1 MMRELYTAALW
12 VTVSFLVI
20 AGAAQADSRIVYDTP
35 HGELTVEYRDQNHMR
50 FRLPEGN
57 FLLITGGEGYALT
70 RDDGGWMAVSAKQ
83 IRAMVQANG
92 SGEQVRLTP
101 LGEHETV
108 AGIRGERYRV
118 EVGDDWTNEW
128 RDDGEVVLSDDARVR
143 ASGPALKRMAE
154 LFGNVDDAAAFSD
167 ASGVDISRYGLVMAD
182 DMRLSSVSAERLGD
196 HTFQLPPNVRHQELP
211 ARAAGSAGGQQREAG
226 DSGWLGRQMEGAQR
240 EAQSEVER
248 ETQREIRQGVRDTVR
263 GVFGR

>member
-1 MMRELYTAALW
+1 MMRELYAAALW
-12 VTVSFLVI
+12 AAVSVLVI

-35 HGELTVEYRDQNHMR
+35 HGELAVEYRDQDHIR

-70 RDDGGWMAVSAKQ
+70 RDDGGWMAVSARQ
-83 IRAMVQANG
+83 IRAMVQSDG
-92 SGEQVRLTP
+92 SSEQVRLTP

-128 RDDGEVVLSDDARVR
+128 RDDGVVVLSDDARVR
-143 ASGPALKRMAE
+143 ASGQALKRMAD

-167 ASGVDISRYGLVMAD
+167 VSGVDINRYGLVVTD

-196 HTFQLPPNVRHQELP
+196 HTFQLPPNVRHQDLATP
-211 ARAAGSAGGQQREAG
+211 SAGSAGGQQREAG
-226 DSGWLGRQMEGAQR
+226 DSGWLARQMEGAQS

-248 ETQREIRQGVRDTVR
+248 ETRREIRQGVRDTVR